1 MKKLRKL
8 VLKKDVITSLGKTE
22 QANLKGGMSAGCS
35 DGCLSAWGHTRI
47 WNCSKADCTHDCG
60 HCGDP
65 TWTASGDCPTLRCV
79 V

>member
-1 MKKLRKL
+1 MKKIRKL

-35 DGCLSAWGHTRI
+35 DGCLSAWDHTRI

-60 HCGDP
+60 YCGDP
-65 TWTASGDCPTLRCV
+65 TWQGSTACPTMLC
-79 V
+79 